1 MKQEDI
7 MFNGNPLNTN
17 QTCTYINWE
26 PYTQYPW
33 YEPYKNFNT
42 VVDRTI
48 ITQTFDLQIPEVYI
62 TKNKSRLK
70 QYVNTKNL
78 SFNSPGMSVYLE
90 DGDEFEIEIF
100 NCTTFTLGVKFK
112 FNGEYISNN
121 HLIFEPG
128 QRFFLDRYIDTN
140 NKFKFTTYD
149 VEDNNSKV
157 DNAIRFNGNVEIEFY
172 KKVEL
177 IKEPFYPNLNN
188 QMIYGNDYKNYD
200 NNINQIYYTSLDTVQ
215 CFADNLELKSFKE
228 TGKVDKGSKSDQS
241 FKTVDMDF
249 ASIYSFHNWFKIL
262 PLSQKPIEAKDL
274 KPTCSNC
281 KRKCKKHDKFCSGCG
296 NKL

>member
-7 MFNGNPLNTN
+7 LFNGLPLNTN
-17 QTCTYINWE
+17 QTCTNINWE
-26 PYTQYPW
+26 PYIQYPW
-33 YEPYKNFNT
+33 YEPYKKFNT
-42 VVDRTI
+42 VVDSTI
-48 ITQTFDLQIPEVYI
+48 ITHTFDLQMPEVYI

-70 QYVNTKNL
+70 QYINTKNL
-78 SFNSPGMSVYLE
+78 SFDTPGMSVYLE

-100 NCTTFTLGVKFK
+100 NSTTFTLGVKFK

-140 NKFKFTTYD
+140 NKFKFITYD
-149 VEDNNSKV
+149 VEYNNSKV

-188 QMIYGNDYKNYD
+188 QIIYGNEYN
-200 NNINQIYYTSLDTVQ
+200 NNINQIYCTSLDTVQ
-215 CFADNLELKSFKE
+215 CFADNVELTSFKE

-241 FKTVDMDF
+241 FKNVDMDF
-249 ASIYSFHNWFKIL
+249 TTSYSYHNWFKIL

-281 KRKCKKHDKFCSGCG
+281 KRKCKKHDRFCSGCG

>member
-7 MFNGNPLNTN
+7 LFNGLPLNTN

-42 VVDRTI
+42 VVDRTV

-70 QYVNTKNL
+70 QYVYTKNL
-78 SFNSPGMSVYLE
+78 LFDTPGMSVYLE

-149 VEDNNSKV
+149 VEANNAKV

-188 QMIYGNDYKNYD
+188 QIICGNDYKNYD
-200 NNINQIYYTSLDTVQ
+200 NINQFYYASLDTVR
-215 CFADNLELKSFKE
+215 CFADNVETKSFKE

-249 ASIYSFHNWFKIL
+249 TSSYSYHNWFKIL